1 MDEIRAYILSVG
13 AAGLLCTI
21 AAQLAGKD
29 SMAAKAVK
37 LVTGLC
43 MLLTV
48 LKPFGQLRP
57 ERLQDYLDKFSV
69 HADIAVSEGESQTQ
83 LALQNSIKEGIAAYI
98 LDKGA
103 AQGANLTVQVML
115 DEGFPPQL
123 RSVQLTGQIAPY
135 AKQVLLDSL
144 CRELGLE
151 EEDIL
156 WQ

>member
-1 MDEIRAYILSVG
+1 MAEIRAYILSVG

-21 AAQLAGKD
+21 AAQLTGKDGMAGK
-29 SMAAKAVK
+29 ALK

-57 ERLQDYLDKFSV
+57 EEMQKYFDEFSV
-69 HADIAVSEGESQTQ
+69 HADCAVSQGESQTQ
-83 LALQNSIKEGIAAYI
+83 LALQNSIKEGIASYI

-103 AQGANLTVQVML
+103 AQGANLTVQVVL
-115 DEGFPPQL
+115 DEGIPPKL
-123 RSVQLTGQIAPY
+123 RSVYLEGEIAPY
-135 AKQVLLDSL
+135 AKQVLNDTL

>member
-1 MDEIRAYILSVG
+1 MAEIRAYILSVG

-21 AAQLAGKD
+21 VAQLTGKDGMAGK
-29 SMAAKAVK
+29 ALK

-57 ERLQDYLDKFSV
+57 EEMQKYFDEFSV

-83 LALQNSIKEGIAAYI
+83 LALQNSIKEGIASYI

-115 DEGFPPQL
+115 DEGFPPKL
-123 RSVQLTGQIAPY
+123 RSVYLEGEIAPY
-135 AKQVLLDSL
+135 AKQVLNDTL

>member
-21 AAQLAGKD
+21 AAQLAGKE

-37 LVTGLC
+37 LVSGLC

-57 ERLQDYLDKFSV
+57 EEMQKYFDEFSV
-69 HADIAVSEGESQTQ
+69 HADIAVSDGESQTQ
-83 LALQNSIKEGIAAYI
+83 LALQNSIKEGIASYI

-103 AQGANLTVQVML
+103 AQGANLTVQVVL
-115 DEGFPPQL
+115 DEGFPPKL
-123 RSVQLTGQIAPY
+123 RTVYLEGEIAPY
-135 AKQVLLDSL
+135 AS
-144 CRELGLE
+144 RF
-151 EEDIL
+151 
-156 WQ
+156 

>member
-1 MDEIRAYILSVG
+1 MAEIRAYILSVG

-21 AAQLAGKD
+21 AAQLTGKD
-29 SMAAKAVK
+29 GMAAKALK

-48 LKPFGQLRP
+48 LKPFGQLHP
-57 ERLQDYLDKFSV
+57 EEMQKYFDEFSV
-69 HADIAVSEGESQTQ
+69 HADFAVSEGESQTQ
-83 LALQNSIKEGIAAYI
+83 LALQNSIKEGIASYI

-103 AQGANLTVQVML
+103 AHGANLTVQVVL
-115 DEGFPPQL
+115 YEGFPPKL
-123 RSVQLTGQIAPY
+123 RSVYLEGEIAPY
-135 AKQVLLDSL
+135 AKQALQQAL